1 MKENKRYVLT
11 GIIGLAIVI
20 AGVILICVF
29 RKENTEKMKASVSV
43 EETNGEAIEGTT
55 VNEKYLTKDDRI
67 VICIDPGHGGSD
79 GGAEHGDNIEKEHNL
94 KLALKIRDYLMEYDV
109 DVILTR
115 DDDTE
120 ISKNDR
126 VFIANENYA
135 DVLVSLHRNNYVKSS
150 ACGFE
155 IWIGRLDK
163 PEDRRLA
170 ETIMDNIRTVPGT
183 QIRGIFTG
191 STTDRNEDYIINRHS
206 LMPSCL
212 IEMGFISNA
221 EDNRLFL
228 ENMDEYAR
236 LISEGI
242 LKYLSVDIDAN
253 IGE

>member
-1 MKENKRYVLT
+1 MKENKGYILA
-11 GIIGLAIVI
+11 GIIGIAVI
-20 AGVILICVF
+20 FAGIILICVF
-29 RKENTEKMKASVSV
+29 RKEKTNETAALSETETS
-43 EETNGEAIEGTT
+43 GEIIAGTGI
-55 VNEKYLTKDDRI
+55 NERYLTRNERI

-79 GGAEHGDNIEKEHNL
+79 GGAENGDNIEKEHNL
-94 KLALKIRDYLMEYDV
+94 KLACKVRDYLMKYDV

-135 DVLVSLHRNNYVKSS
+135 DVLVSLHRNNYVSPA

-155 IWIGRLDK
+155 IWIGKLDE

-170 ETIMDNIRTVPGT
+170 EIIMDSIKTVPGT
-183 QIRGIFTG
+183 QVRGIFTG
-191 STTDRNEDYIINRHS
+191 STTDRDEDYIINRHS

-242 LKYLSVDIDAN
+242 LEYLSVDTDGN